1 MHNNLPDLFPGFD
14 SITVEAGEERLFCRV
29 GGSGPPLLLL
39 HGYPQSHVCWHKIA
53 SRLAQHF
60 TVIAADLPGYG
71 RSSIP
76 ALSDDHMAYS
86 KRTMA
91 SDFVE
96 MMRVLGHTCF
106 FLAGHDRGGRVA
118 YRMAL
123 DHPDRIQRVAVLDIL
138 PTCDYWDR
146 MDRLFGL
153 KIYHWMFLAQ
163 PAPFPEKLIAAAPIR
178 FLVHTLRSWTGAK
191 SLDCFSEGALAHNRA
206 WFCDPDRISATCEDY
221 RAGARVDYDHDR
233 ETLETGKTIAR
244 PLLALWGDKGIATS
258 VDSPLEVWRG
268 WAPAAEG
275 KALSSGHFL
284 PEEAPKETYEA
295 LLDFFSR

>member
-1 MHNNLPDLFPGFD
+1 LHNNLPDLFPGFD
-14 SITVEAGEERLFCRV
+14 SITVEADDVRLFCRV

-53 SRLAQHF
+53 SRLAESF

-76 ALSDDHMAYS
+76 PLSQDHAAYS
-86 KRTMA
+86 KRSMA
-91 SDFVE
+91 AAFVE
-96 MMRVLGHTCF
+96 MMRVLGQPSF

-123 DHPDRIQRVAVLDIL
+123 DHPDRVQRLAVLDIL

-153 KIYHWMFLAQ
+153 KIYHWTFLAQ
-163 PAPFPEKLIAAAPIR
+163 PAPFPEKLIAASPIR
-178 FLVHTLRSWTGAK
+178 FLVHTLRSWTAAK
-191 SLDCFSEGALAHNRA
+191 SLDCFSEGAMIHNRA

-221 RAGARVDYDHDR
+221 RAGAKIDYDHDR
-233 ETLETGKTIAR
+233 KSLESGDRIVC
-244 PLLALWGDKGIATS
+244 PFLALWGDQGIATS
-258 VDSPLEVWRG
+258 VDSPLDIWRN
-268 WAPAAEG
+268 WCRNAEG
-275 KALSSGHFL
+275 LALPCGHFL
-284 PEEAPKETYEA
+284 PEEAPEETLDA
-295 LLDFFSR
+295 LLGFFTR

>member
-14 SITVEAGEERLFCRV
+14 SITVEANEERLFCRV

-53 SRLAQHF
+53 SRLAEHF

-76 ALSDDHMAYS
+76 PLSEDHMAYS
-86 KRTMA
+86 KRAMA
-91 SDFVE
+91 ATFVE

-106 FLAGHDRGGRVA
+106 FMAGHDRGGRVA

-123 DHPDRIQRVAVLDIL
+123 DHPDRIQRLAVLDIL

-146 MDRLFGL
+146 MDRAFGL

-163 PAPFPEKLIAAAPIR
+163 PAPFPEKLIAASPIR
-178 FLVHTLRSWTGAK
+178 FLTHTLRSWTAAK
-191 SLDCFSEGALAHNRA
+191 SLSCFSEGAMTHNRA

-221 RAGARVDYDHDR
+221 RAGAGIDYDHDR
-233 ETLETGKTIAR
+233 QSLEDGQRIKR
-244 PLLALWGDKGIATS
+244 PLLALWGDKGIAMS
-258 VDSPLEVWRG
+258 VKDPLEVWRG
-268 WAPAAEG
+268 WSPMVEG
-275 KALSSGHFL
+275 LALPSGHFL
-284 PEEAPKETYEA
+284 PEEAPAETFDA
-295 LLDFFSR
+295 LFGFFAV

>member
-1 MHNNLPDLFPGFD
+1 LHNNLPDLFPGFD
-14 SITVEAGEERLFCRV
+14 SITVEANEERLFCRI

-53 SRLAQHF
+53 PRLAEHF
-60 TVIAADLPGYG
+60 TVVAADLPGYG

-76 ALSDDHMAYS
+76 ALSHDHMAYS

-91 SDFVE
+91 STLVE
-96 MMRVLGHTCF
+96 MMRVLGHCRF

-123 DHPDRIQRVAVLDIL
+123 DHPERVQRVAVLDIL

-146 MDRLFGL
+146 MDRTFGM

-163 PAPFPEKLIAAAPIR
+163 PAPFPEKLIAASPIR
-178 FLVHTLRSWTGAK
+178 FLVHTLRSWTAAK
-191 SLDCFSEGALAHNRA
+191 SLDCFSEGAMAHNRA

-221 RAGARVDYDHDR
+221 RAGAGVDYDHDR
-233 ETLETGKTIAR
+233 QSLDQGHKIQ
-244 PLLALWGDKGIATS
+244 PSLLALWGDRGIATS
-258 VDSPLEVWRG
+258 VDDPLEVWRV
-268 WAPAAEG
+268 WSPTAEG
-275 KALSSGHFL
+275 LAIASGHFL
-284 PEEAPKETYEA
+284 PEEAPTETFDA
-295 LLDFFSR
+295 LLRFFAG